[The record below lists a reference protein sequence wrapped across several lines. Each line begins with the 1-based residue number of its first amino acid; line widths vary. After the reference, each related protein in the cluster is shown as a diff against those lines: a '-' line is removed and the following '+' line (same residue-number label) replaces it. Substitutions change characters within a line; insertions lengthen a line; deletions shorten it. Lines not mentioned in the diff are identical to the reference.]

1 MSKPQSSDLQ
11 AQDPRAVLMLI
22 DGHAL
27 AYRAY
32 HAFPPLT
39 TSKGELVNA
48 VYGFSRILLTVL
60 RDLEPKYLACCF
72 DLPAPTFRHTQY
84 TGYKAQRAEMP
95 QDLQTQIERIKMVVE
110 AMSIPLFAVEGYE
123 ADDVIGTLAT
133 KAVDRS
139 LMGSD
144 HKQVLIVTGDR
155 DAYQLVTDDIH
166 VYMPPRSKE
175 AFYTEYGPKEVEEKM
190 GLRPDQI
197 VDYKALCGDA
207 SDNIPGIAG
216 IGDKTAVRLL
226 QAFGTVDSLYAA
238 IKDPT
243 QLTEDQQ
250 KLLKPKVLLNLAN
263 GYDDM
268 VLSRSLATIDRAVP
282 LDLNFEKCVLK
293 NYDKTGIS
301 RMFEEL
307 DFKSLISLLPSDT
320 FESSVQQAL
329 F

>member
-1 MSKPQSSDLQ
+1 MSDVKSQMSS
-11 AQDPRAVLMLI
+11 VLMLI

-72 DLPAPTFRHTQY
+72 DLPSPTFRHTQY
-84 TGYKAQRAEMP
+84 AEYKAQREEMP
-95 QDLQTQIERIKMVVE
+95 KDLQTQIERIKTVVE
-110 AMSIPLFAVEGYE
+110 AMSIPIFAVEGYE

-133 KAVDRS
+133 KAVDHT
-139 LMGSD
+139 LQGSE
-144 HKQVLIVTGDR
+144 HKKVLIVTGDR
-155 DAYQLVTDDIH
+155 DAYQLVTDEIH

-175 AFYTEYGPKEVEEKM
+175 AFYTDYGPEEVNEKM

-197 VDYKALCGDA
+197 VDYKAMCGDA
-207 SDNIPGIAG
+207 SDNIPGITG

-226 QAFGTVDSLYAA
+226 QAFDTVENLYASM
-238 IKDPT
+238 KDPSK
-243 QLTEDQQ
+243 LTEVQQ
-250 KLLKPKVLLNLAN
+250 KLLKPKVLENLSN
-263 GYDDM
+263 GYDNM
-268 VLSRSLATIDRAVP
+268 VLSKSLATIDTTVP
-282 LDLNFEKCVLK
+282 LELNFEKCVLK
-293 NYDKTGIS
+293 NYDKTTIS

-307 DFKSLISLLPSDT
+307 DFKSLITLLPSDT